1 MTYEEATILPAE
13 LIDELLACGPSGAR
27 ELGRRAA
34 ALEMSADRLLDEL
47 RAAGWTLN
55 RIDAAGLQAMLGA
68 LRSEFVEPVCDAE
81 TDALGLSILRLL
93 LRRQIESTAPDPGR
107 LDDVL
112 ASAMEMIAR
121 SFECDACTLFLHDS
135 ARHTLTLTA
144 TYGLDPELAGN
155 FVIRDDAGI
164 TGHCAV
170 TRETQMAPVAQEHPC
185 YLPYPPHVDSR
196 MTSHM
201 SVPVLSLVSDKL
213 LGVLN
218 LQNLDFKPFTARDK
232 ERAESIARDLAL
244 AIETGHR
251 QHRNDAVLA
260 QRLSDVETLHTLTQA
275 LSGTLMQDELEEL
288 GAKYAAQL
296 VGASTAAVYRCN
308 DQHEFV
314 SITPYTET
322 GEDFAFDDD
331 CRAVARETCE
341 TRVARAQR
349 IYGDDGPL
357 VYAAAL
363 VARSHLLGVVVA
375 RIDSPTLP
383 GPGQLSLFQA
393 FADTVAMGLSNA
405 ELYDES
411 IRAAAT
417 SSALLQEM
425 HHRVRNNLQIVAS
438 LLSLQA
444 RAASNPAVTGPLHE
458 AVARIQSIASIH
470 DLMSQSNVEF
480 ASLQTIAEM
489 VANEASINVVPPG
502 KMVRFD
508 IDTGDINIPTRH
520 AMVLGLLINECVT
533 NAIIHGFADRE
544 AGTIRI
550 ESMRHNGIVEL
561 TITDDGVG
569 LPKFGEDSPTSST
582 RLGTRIAARIAES
595 DLRGSF
601 ALEPAEPR
609 GTTARITFPL
619 PRVGQK

>member
-1 MTYEEATILPAE
+1 MTYEDVAVLPAE
-13 LIDELLACGPSGAR
+13 LIDELLASGPYGAR

-34 ALEMSADRLLDEL
+34 ALDMSADQLLNDV
-47 RAAGWTLN
+47 RAAGWTID
-55 RIDAAGLQAMLGA
+55 RIDAASLQAMLGA
-68 LRSEFVEPVCDAE
+68 LRSEYVDPACDAE

-93 LRRQIESTAPDPGR
+93 LQSQIESTAHDPGR
-107 LDDVL
+107 LDGVL
-112 ASAMEMIAR
+112 ASAMELIAKA
-121 SFECDACTLFLHDS
+121 FGVDACTLFLHDP
-135 ARHTLTLTA
+135 ARHTLTFTA
-144 TYGLDPELAGN
+144 TYGLDPNLTGN

-170 TRETQMAPVAQEHPC
+170 TREVQIAPVAQEHPS
-185 YLPYPPHVDSR
+185 YLPFPPHVDSR

-201 SVPVLSLVSDKL
+201 SVPVLSTHSDKL

-218 LQNLDFKPFTARDK
+218 FQNLEFRPFTVRDR

-244 AIETGHR
+244 AIETARR
-251 QHRNDAVLA
+251 QNRNDAVLT

-275 LSGTLMQDELEEL
+275 LSGTLMQDELEAL
-288 GAKYAAQL
+288 GAQYAAQL
-296 VGASTAAVYRCN
+296 VGASTAVVYRCN
-308 DQHEFV
+308 EQHEFV
-314 SITPYTET
+314 SLTAYP
-322 GEDFAFDDD
+322 EDADIGADEEA
-331 CRAVARETCE
+331 CKAVARETCV

-349 IYGDDGPL
+349 IFGDDGPL
-357 VYAAAL
+357 VFAAAL
-363 VARSHLLGVVVA
+363 VARSRVLGVVVA
-375 RIDSPTLP
+375 RIESSTPP

-444 RAASNPAVTGPLHE
+444 RAASNQAVSGPLQE

-470 DLMSQSNVEF
+470 DLMSQANIEYT
-480 ASLQTIAEM
+480 SLQTIAEM

-508 IDTGDINIPTRH
+508 IDTGDVKVPSRH

-550 ESMRHNGIVEL
+550 DSLRHNGIVEL

-569 LPKFGEDSPTSST
+569 LPKFGEASPTSST
-582 RLGTRIAARIAES
+582 QLGTRIAARIAES

-619 PRVGQK
+619 PRDGQK